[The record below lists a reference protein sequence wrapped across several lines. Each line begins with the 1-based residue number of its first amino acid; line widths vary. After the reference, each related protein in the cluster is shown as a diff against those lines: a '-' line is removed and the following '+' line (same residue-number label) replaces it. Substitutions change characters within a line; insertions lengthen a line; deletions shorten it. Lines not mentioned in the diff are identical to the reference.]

1 MRSDIFKMTLEKI
14 YAGIGSRSTPQSVL
28 ETFRQIASTLAQDG
42 WTLSTGGC
50 RGADQAFV
58 DGVLQGGGK
67 ARVFLPWDS
76 YEWDWRSGL
85 LRGCS
90 MVPNVG
96 KHRGQIEIRNAAK
109 LSPRRFKKGLESV
122 ERFHPWPTCLS
133 QAARSLQARNWHI
146 CFPREEPFDTE
157 PVSFIICWTPKGEIC
172 GGTGQAL
179 RIAKEYGIEVF
190 NFGKPNRIVVSDLEY
205 FKAIEKDILAYG
217 KRYD

>member
-1 MRSDIFKMTLEKI
+1 MTLEKI

-28 ETFRQIASTLAQDG
+28 ETFRQIASTLAQEG
-42 WTLSTGGC
+42 WALSTGGC
-50 RGADQAFV
+50 RGADQVFV

-67 ARVFLPWDS
+67 ARVFLPWES
-76 YEWDWRSGL
+76 YERDWRSKL
-85 LRGCS
+85 LKSCF
-90 MVPNVG
+90 MVPNLG
-96 KHRGQIEIRNAAK
+96 KHRGQIEIVNAANTST
-109 LSPRRFKKGLESV
+109 LLPLRRLKTAQESV

-157 PVSFIICWTPKGEIC
+157 PVSFIICWTPKGEFC

-190 NFGKPNRIVVSDLEY
+190 NFGAPNRTVVSDLEY
-205 FKAIEKDILAYG
+205 FKAIEKDIFAYE
-217 KRYD
+217 KKYD